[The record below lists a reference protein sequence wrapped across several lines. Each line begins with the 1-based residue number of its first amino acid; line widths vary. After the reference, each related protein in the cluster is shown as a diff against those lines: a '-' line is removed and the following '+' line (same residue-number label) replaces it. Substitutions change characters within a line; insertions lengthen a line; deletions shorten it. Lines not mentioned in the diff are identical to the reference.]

1 MASVGTLGC
10 ASPDALRC
18 CPFLV
23 TEWED
28 SHHGRPSL
36 RLNAVATYFGPL
48 AEVGDSSDD
57 EDDGSGLEDS
67 FVRHTNRCECFR
79 VSRLFLSCQCPCG
92 IRLRFQTSTYILI
105 LYSLRRKHLTDDED
119 DGGLISE
126 DLFYACNCRFP
137 QVAPG
142 VVNVLAD
149 TVRDFNIY
157 IHTYIQAE
165 QCHACKQR
173 SVVRL
178 PSPMPMP
185 LGAFL
190 HEVHECSWKDVGS
203 DRDAA

>member
-1 MASVGTLGC
+1 VLSI
-10 ASPDALRC
+10 
-18 CPFLV
+18 LV

-36 RLNAVATYFGPL
+36 RLNAVATLFRPL
-48 AEVGDSSDD
+48 AEAWAILRMTRTTALV
-57 EDDGSGLEDS
+57 LKI
-67 FVRHTNRCECFR
+67 
-79 VSRLFLSCQCPCG
+79 LSCDILTVSVLQGSQVAPELSMSLR
-92 IRLRFQTSTYILI
+92 IRPRFQTSTYILI